1 EALTPSVS
9 LRPRRVRA
17 PAARQPASP
26 KSHPNSSASFEDHI
40 LGGAPPPDRGGIP
53 IPSGGSVSPVRFWLF
68 SPLTRAAL
76 GWAACRASGRLVRG
90 RPRRAVRA
98 RTVRRIFAS
107 PGSNQVWT
115 LVLQKLGLVALAPDS
130 DVTSFPSWWCGA
142 IKKIP
147 KDVRK

>member
-1 EALTPSVS
+1 VS

-98 RTVRRIFAS
+98 RTV
-107 PGSNQVWT
+107 WT